1 MTLKATVVG
10 SIELQSKL
18 KKVSERSVELVKH
31 AVFKGVADL
40 EKNRGSIALL
50 GIYEIT
56 KECEKSLDLYEEYP
70 IVYNKVKIKGEV
82 VILVGKNNLNVYF

>member
-31 AVFKGVADL
+31 AVFKGVADV
-40 EKNRGSIALL
+40 EKEAKLSIQRGGKSGVVYQKYNPKRNINLL
-50 GIYEIT
+50 LHENHQH
-56 KECEKSLDLYEEYP
+56 L
-70 IVYNKVKIKGEV
+70 
-82 VILVGKNNLNVYF
+82 ILVF

>member
-31 AVFKGVADL
+31 AVF
-40 EKNRGSIALL
+40 
-50 GIYEIT
+50 
-56 KECEKSLDLYEEYP
+56 
-70 IVYNKVKIKGEV
+70 
-82 VILVGKNNLNVYF
+82 